1 MAPSV
6 VPVNG
11 ELHEPLVPTPT
22 SQSEIP
28 LNESRNGELNRSSA
42 VNGATCSHAGANC
55 TNGSA
60 TANGSAANGAFSSQ
74 RAAKPVPIAI
84 VGMGCRLPGNV
95 SSPEEFWELC
105 SRARS
110 GWSEIPKTRFNH
122 AAFHHPNP
130 DKLGCYNSQGGHFLG
145 EDVGLF
151 DAPFFNITEK
161 EAISM
166 NPQQRLLLECTF
178 EALENAGIPKRSLA
192 KKNVAVYVGGSFA
205 DYELNNVRDT
215 DTAPMH
221 QATGCASSILANRLS
236 YYFDFAGPSAT
247 IDTACSSSLAALHLA
262 CQGLTSGESSHAIVA
277 SCHLNILPDYF
288 ITMST
293 SGLFSGAGKSFAFD
307 CRGSGF
313 GRGEGVGCVVLKPL
327 DEAIKANDAIRA
339 VIVGSGVNQDGKTN
353 GITMPNR
360 DAQVSLMKSV
370 YERSGLDVAET
381 GYVECHGTGT
391 KAGDPIEAAALHEVF
406 GEGRSARQPLYIG
419 SVKSNIGH
427 LEGASG
433 IASVM
438 KTAMMLE
445 KDFILPNC
453 DFQKPNPSIPFKEWN
468 LKVCFVASLGIPRL
482 SNRFRFP
489 QLSARGLEERSMRA
503 SITSDSVER
512 MLIRF

>member
-1 MAPSV
+1 MSPSA
-6 VPVNG
+6 VPLNG
-11 ELHEPLVPTPT
+11 DFHEPMASTPI
-22 SQSEIP
+22 SQLEIP
-28 LNESRNGELNRSSA
+28 LNGLRSGEPGASTTANGAGSQNG
-42 VNGATCSHAGANC
+42 VNGVNSSDNVNVNV
-55 TNGSA
+55 NG
-60 TANGSAANGAFSSQ
+60 TANGSSPNATDSPQKGTE
-74 RAAKPVPIAI
+74 PIPIAI
-84 VGMGCRLPGNV
+84 VGMGCRLPGDV

-110 GWSEIPKTRFNH
+110 GWSEIPKSRFNH

-130 DKLGCYNSQGGHFLG
+130 DKLGCYNPKGGHFLK
-145 EDVGLF
+145 EDLDLF

-166 NPQQRLLLECTF
+166 DPQQRLLLECTF
-178 EALENAGIPKRSLA
+178 EALENAGIPKQSLSR
-192 KKNVAVYVGGSFA
+192 KNVAVYVGGSFA

-236 YYFDFAGPSAT
+236 YYFDLTGPSAT
-247 IDTACSSSLAALHLA
+247 VDTACSSSLAALHLA
-262 CQGLTSGESSHAIVA
+262 CQSLNSGESSHAIIA

-293 SGLFSGAGKSFAFD
+293 SGLFSDEGKSFAFD
-307 CRGSGF
+307 HRGSGF

-327 DEAIKANDAIRA
+327 DEAIKSNDAVRA
-339 VIVGSGVNQDGKTN
+339 VIVGSGVNQDGKTK
-353 GITMPNR
+353 GITMPNG

-370 YERSGLDVAET
+370 YERSGLDVADT

-391 KAGDPIEAAALHEVF
+391 KAGDPIEAAAVHEVF
-406 GEGRSARQPLYIG
+406 GQGRTARQPLYIG

-433 IASVM
+433 IVSVI
-438 KTAMMLE
+438 KAAMMLE

-453 DFQKPNPSIPFKEWN
+453 NFEKPNPSIPIKEWN
-468 LKVCFVASLGIPRL
+468 LKVRFMNRL
-482 SNRFRFP
+482 
-489 QLSARGLEERSMRA
+489 ARL
-503 SITSDSVER
+503 ITC
-512 MLIRF
+512 